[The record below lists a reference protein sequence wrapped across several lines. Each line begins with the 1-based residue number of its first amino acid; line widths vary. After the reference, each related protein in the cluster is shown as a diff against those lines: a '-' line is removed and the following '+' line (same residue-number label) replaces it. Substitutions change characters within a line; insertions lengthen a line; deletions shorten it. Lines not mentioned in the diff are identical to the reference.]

1 MAGNGHWQ
9 DETSMD
15 QDGLLPV
22 VKFLQSAL
30 AMKAKGDGHHYQHLV
45 AQLLTRDD
53 PETLWRLYLG
63 LSQCVTIISQHP
75 EEYKELI
82 DAVFRFDW
90 RASDKIVRS
99 FASLL
104 SHLVSANSTCMVP
117 AMHMLVRNLVLTLRD
132 LDGEGNVDPLAL
144 TRQHHVHAALQ
155 ASLTL
160 VPSGRSKLFGVL
172 KQNYPHRRLRAEILS
187 DYALHALR
195 VVQYAPLIEESVL
208 RLIIEKSLEIDVEI
222 KIMDTGEAVVDED
235 DECEALF
242 TMDDVLDG
250 TADIKKQNTEEVDEM
265 AEKLDG
271 VMLVVFTYLDQRL
284 TAHASLPPEKILETP
299 LTPSI
304 NGAAPAEDG
313 AEGGE
318 AGVDSN
324 GSSSSRAGRSSTGGS
339 QGMEPVARLL
349 KSLLLVFEESILPT
363 HRSKFV
369 QFVLFFASGRAH
381 GLGYALTSKLID
393 VLRDD
398 MKPKLTRQ
406 SSVAYLASFLA
417 RGSFVDSSLVSS
429 AVQALLDWAA
439 RYLDEH
445 VDGLTVTAST
455 PQTSIMST
463 PGSKSAFETPMA
475 RRSRARPQSWHGT
488 NPPPG
493 SANAGGPRGGA
504 AGVMPAPLSAVSARS
519 VAGGGGS
526 AHGSTSKGRAGADHM
541 LFFSVCQA
549 TFYVM
554 CFRGDELAA
563 MEGFGGQAAIWQRL
577 LTCPLFPL
585 RRCLDTVRREFA
597 RLCCGLMEDYLKPE
611 LVEHLAGISEERPQV
626 SQTITVGSSFSCST
640 PRSTSSVSMS
650 MSMSGST
657 WTPSRV
663 TKAGGLGRGSNPLD
677 SFFPFDPYLLRRS
690 HAYVAGMYNSWKAQD
705 DGGSRRRRHRRRKK
719 APANGASADAED
731 SSSSGNTGSSSL
743 TSDSDDDDDSD
754 SDGDGDASDAMDAS
768 SLSFRDGA
776 SGGILARSR
785 RRRAE
790 QKAESKKRKET
801 RRRLANRGNRGGRRG
816 GGGGEGEG
824 SGDFSSS
831 SSEDDESRRMS
842 RRMADTHITES
853 MSVTP
858 GSSVAC
864 GSLMGRSLGNAM
876 SSSFADDGLVWGAAA
891 AAAAGSVVGT
901 PDDAF
906 FHENVSPSVSPPLAS
921 SAIGV
926 ADRSQPLDIGVGGRS
941 KRALF

>member
-1 MAGNGHWQ
+1 MAANGQWQ
-9 DETSMD
+9 AETSVD

-63 LSQCVTIISQHP
+63 LSHCVTIISQQP

-90 RASDKIVRS
+90 RASDNIVQS
-99 FASLL
+99 FSGLL

-132 LDGEGNVDPLAL
+132 LDGEGNVDPAAL

-187 DYALHALR
+187 DYAMHALR

-222 KIMDTGEAVVDED
+222 KIMDTGEAVVDDED
-235 DECEALF
+235 DESDALF

-304 NGAAPAEDG
+304 HGAAGADDG
-313 AEGGE
+313 AERGE
-318 AGVDSN
+318 VGVDGNSSNSN
-324 GSSSSRAGRSSTGGS
+324 GKRSSMQGS

-417 RGSFVDSSLVSS
+417 RGSFVDAALVSS
-429 AVQALLDWAA
+429 AIQALLDWAA

-445 VDGLTVTAST
+445 VDGLAAST
-455 PQTSIMST
+455 PQTLNMST
-463 PGSKSAFETPMA
+463 LGSKAAFETPVA

-488 NPPPG
+488 NRPPG
-493 SANAGGPRGGA
+493 SANAGAPRGADGDTGA
-504 AGVMPAPLSAVSARS
+504 MPAPMSAVLARS
-519 VAGGGGS
+519 VASGS
-526 AHGSTSKGRAGADHM
+526 VSGSSSSKVRVADHM
-541 LFFSVCQA
+541 LFYSVCQA

-563 MEGFGGQAAIWQRL
+563 MDGFGDQAAIWQRL
-577 LTCPLFPL
+577 LTCTLFPL

-597 RLCCGLMEDYLKPE
+597 RLCCGLMEIYLEPD

-626 SQTITVGSSFSCST
+626 SQTIAIGSSFSCST
-640 PRSTSSVSMS
+640 PRSSSS
-650 MSMSGST
+650 MSMSGSM

-705 DGGSRRRRHRRRKK
+705 DGSSRRGRGRHRRRKK
-719 APANGASADAED
+719 TRPNNRPGRGTSADAED
-731 SSSSGNTGSSSL
+731 SSDGNTGSSL
-743 TSDSDDDDDSD
+743 TSYSDSDSDSDDDSSEDDE
-754 SDGDGDASDAMDAS
+754 ASEAMDAS

-776 SGGILARSR
+776 SGGMLARSS

-790 QKAESKKRKET
+790 KKAEKKKMKKT
-801 RRRLANRGNRGGRRG
+801 HRRLARRGGGGRRG
-816 GGGGEGEG
+816 GGSEGEREGEG
-824 SGDFSSS
+824 AGAS
-831 SSEDDESRRMS
+831 SSEEDDEESRHMS
-842 RRMADTHITES
+842 RKMADTYITES

-864 GSLMGRSLGNAM
+864 GSLMGRSLGHAM
-876 SSSFADDGLVWGAAA
+876 SSSFADDGLSRLPV
-891 AAAAGSVVGT
+891 
-901 PDDAF
+901 F
-906 FHENVSPSVSPPLAS
+906 
-921 SAIGV
+921 
-926 ADRSQPLDIGVGGRS
+926 
-941 KRALF
+941 